1 MSVLPDKSPAD
12 AAPGEQNSPDALQF
26 PWILFFA
33 FLVSVGMTTRTL
45 DVLLVEDR
53 SIDAQVTLSALRQAA
68 TPNARVLRL
77 RAGDEALR
85 YLFAVGEFARR
96 SPALPG
102 LVLLDTEMPMV
113 SGHCVLDVIRAHP
126 ATSGMRVVMLTADTR
141 PRFAEQDGFSPDGYL
156 MKSQDFDQYCAAMEL
171 TLKRWLPRILKEHH
185 QRAWPAVQRLTLRSV

>member
-1 MSVLPDKSPAD
+1 MSVLPDQSPAD
-12 AAPGEQNSPDALQF
+12 AAPGEQNSADAPQF

-33 FLVSVGMTTRTL
+33 LLVSVGMTTRTL

-53 SIDAQVTLSALRQAA
+53 SIDAQVTLSALRHAA
-68 TPNARVLRL
+68 TPNVKVLRL
-77 RAGDEALR
+77 RDGDEALR

-102 LVLLDTEMPMV
+102 LVLLDAEMQVV
-113 SGHCVLDVIRAHP
+113 SGRCVLDVIRAHP
-126 ATSGMRVVMLTADTR
+126 ATSGMRVVMLTTDTR
-141 PRFAEQDGFSPDGYL
+141 PRFAEEEGFSPDGYL
-156 MKSQDFDQYCAAMEL
+156 MQSQDFDQYCAAMEL